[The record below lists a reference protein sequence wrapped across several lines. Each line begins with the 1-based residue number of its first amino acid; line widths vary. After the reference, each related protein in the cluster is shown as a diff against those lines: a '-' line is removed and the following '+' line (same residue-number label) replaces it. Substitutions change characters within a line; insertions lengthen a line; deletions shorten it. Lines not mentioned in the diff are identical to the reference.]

1 MSGIDTSHDDEF
13 ARHRDRLFGLAYRM
27 TGSVADAEDAV
38 QEAWLR
44 WRRTERTSVRNPE
57 AWLVSV
63 VTRLTIDRLRSA
75 QVRREQ
81 YVGPWLPEPLVGGPL
96 VDTEPEAAAEMADS
110 LTFAFLVLLDELN
123 PTERAVFLL
132 REVFGYGYDEIA
144 DSVGRSA
151 EACRQLVSRTRRRLD
166 GDLVELRRADPTHER
181 RMVGDMVTALL
192 DGDVDRLLDLL
203 SPDVVFLSDGGA
215 NRHAGRRPIAGPD
228 RVARLLVN
236 LAKRTPPGSGL
247 EFVRA
252 NGSPAILVT
261 EDGEPDYV
269 MAVEFAPDGRIR
281 RLFAQVNPDKLH
293 HLR

>member
-1 MSGIDTSHDDEF
+1 MTDTPAADLEF
-13 ARHRDRLFGLAYRM
+13 ERHRDRLFGLAYRM

-44 WRRTERTSVRNPE
+44 WHRTDRDTVRNAE
-57 AWLVSV
+57 AFLVSV

-96 VDTEPEAAAEMADS
+96 VGTEPERAAEMADS

-132 REVFGYGYDEIA
+132 REVFGYSYDEVA
-144 DSVGRSA
+144 ESTGKSA
-151 EACRQLVSRTRRRLD
+151 AACRQIVSRTRRRLD
-166 GDLVELRRADPTHER
+166 TDRVDLRRADPEHEV
-181 RMVGDMVTALL
+181 RMVGEMVGALL
-192 DGDVDRLLDLL
+192 SGDVDQLLGLL
-203 SPDVVFLSDGGA
+203 SPDVVMVSDGGA
-215 NRHAGRRPIAGPD
+215 ARHAGRRPVVGPD
-228 RVARLLVN
+228 RVARLMVN
-236 LAKRTPPGSGL
+236 LAKRAGPTSSL

-252 NGSPAILVT
+252 NDSPAILVSI
-261 EDGEPDYV
+261 DGEPELLLTL
-269 MAVEFAPDGRIR
+269 EFGPDGAIR
-281 RLFAQVNPDKLH
+281 RLFGQVNPDKLG